1 MKSTQ
6 INKIRNEKE
15 KVTANITKI
24 QGIIRDYYVQL
35 YANTMD
41 NLGDVD
47 KFLERQNLPKLNQ
60 KETENMNKLI
70 TNNEIESVI

>member
-6 INKIRNEKE
+6 INKIRKE

-24 QGIIRDYYVQL
+24 QGIIGDYYVQL

-41 NLGDVD
+41 NLGDMG
-47 KFLERQNLPKLNQ
+47 KFLQR
-60 KETENMNKLI
+60 
-70 TNNEIESVI
+70 

>member
-6 INKIRNEKE
+6 INKTRNEKE
-15 KVTANITKI
+15 KVSANIAKI

-41 NLGDVD
+41 NLGDKD
-47 KFLERQNLPKLNQ
+47 KFLER
-60 KETENMNKLI
+60 
-70 TNNEIESVI
+70 

>member
-1 MKSTQ
+1 MYKPLTRLLKKKKMKSTQ

-15 KVTANITKI
+15 KVSANIAKI

-41 NLGDVD
+41 NLGDKD
-47 KFLERQNLPKLNQ
+47 KFLER
-60 KETENMNKLI
+60 
-70 TNNEIESVI
+70 

>member
-47 KFLERQNLPKLNQ
+47 KFLER
-60 KETENMNKLI
+60 
-70 TNNEIESVI
+70 